1 MSSPKKVASPIIGY
15 IHKLSN
21 LKQGKK
27 TRWCDMEL
35 QMKDKRMRVVCFSKV
50 KRDIFDVKQ
59 QTLTPVK
66 MSNYII
72 SKGFQG
78 NEEILVNDMTSVVS
92 PAPSEYSFHCI
103 ADKQPDIVPLN
114 EVKENIQA
122 GEKVAVKGRIKKG
135 SNVERVGARNLQMLK
150 STIFDGTST
159 LFLTLWENEIDS
171 ISEDRVY
178 ILSNVNVKV
187 NDLVKRFQLHS
198 KQYFLKLTMMIWR
211 GSMIRWQSR
220 CWKDQT
226 KPWCLWKPSGR

>member
-1 MSSPKKVASPIIGY
+1 
-15 IHKLSN
+15 
-21 LKQGKK
+21 
-27 TRWCDMEL
+27 
-35 QMKDKRMRVVCFSKV
+35 
-50 KRDIFDVKQ
+50 
-59 QTLTPVK
+59 
-66 MSNYII
+66 
-72 SKGFQG
+72 
-78 NEEILVNDMTSVVS
+78 MTSVVS
-92 PAPSEYSFHCI
+92 PAPSEYSFQCI